1 MLVLTMACD
10 RSGEIPGVVCSASS
24 SLCCAVWVH
33 VARLLPIS
41 SLPLPP
47 CTRPHTRPHTHPHT
61 QGQPFVRPVGAF
73 GQKLPQNVPSPATSA
88 SVKSKGVVPHAD
100 VKDFDHL
107 APDGL
112 PYPGAIIWP
121 GQVSWGADRQRRQ
134 GCRWL
139 RGLLEVVTGV
149 VLM

>member
-1 MLVLTMACD
+1 M
-10 RSGEIPGVVCSASS
+10 SS
-24 SLCCAVWVH
+24 YL
-33 VARLLPIS
+33 
-41 SLPLPP
+41 
-47 CTRPHTRPHTHPHT
+47 HPHA

-121 GQVSWGADRQRRQ
+121 GQVSWGGVQGADRQRRP
-134 GCRWL
+134 GCRQL
-139 RGLLEVVTGV
+139 RGLLEVEAGV
-149 VLM
+149 DVGAAW